1 LTYPAPDAATASL
14 VVPLLA
20 RPESSAV
27 LTDFDGTLAPI
38 VADPSAARPSDGAAR
53 ILQALVAR
61 FGVVAVVSGRPVAF
75 LQQHLG
81 AVGGLLLAGLY
92 GLERATG
99 AGPVTPAPGVDDWR
113 SAVTA
118 ARDRLVAWAPEGV
131 RVEGKGLAVTVHW
144 RQAPDRA
151 AEAEEEARGVAA
163 ATGLRA
169 HAGRASVELRPPLP
183 VDKGTV
189 VDDLCAEA
197 RAACYLGD
205 DTGDLAA
212 FDALGRLASRTGA
225 TVVRVAAAEPEC
237 PSELLV
243 AADAVVDGPAGALG
257 LLTYLASAT
266 AD

>member
-1 LTYPAPDAATASL
+1 MTYPAPDPATATL
-14 VVPLLA
+14 VAPLLA
-20 RPESSAV
+20 RPASSAV

-38 VADPSAARPSDGAAR
+38 VADPSTARPSDGAGR
-53 ILQALVAR
+53 ILQSLVAR

-81 AVGGLLLAGLY
+81 SVGGLVLAGLY

-99 AGPVTPAPGVDDWR
+99 AGPVVPAPGVDDWR
-113 SAVTA
+113 AAVATA
-118 ARDRLVAWAPEGV
+118 QDRLAAWAPEGV

-144 RQAPDRA
+144 RQAPDHA
-151 AEAEEEARGVAA
+151 AEAEEAARDAA
-163 ATGLRA
+163 AASGLRV
-169 HAGRASVELRPPLP
+169 HIGRASVELRPPLP

-189 VDDLCAEA
+189 VDDLCADA

-205 DTGDLAA
+205 DTGDLDA

-225 TVVRVAAAEPEC
+225 VVVRVAAAEPEC
-237 PSELLV
+237 PDELLL
-243 AADAVVDGPAGALG
+243 AADTVVDGPAGAMG

>member
-1 LTYPAPDAATASL
+1 MDTATATL
-14 VVPLLA
+14 VAPLLA
-20 RPESSAV
+20 GPATSAV

-38 VADPSAARPSDGAAR
+38 VADPSQARPSDGAAR
-53 ILQALVAR
+53 VLEALVAR

-81 AVGGLLLAGLY
+81 AVGGLRFAGLY

-99 AGPVTPAPGVDDWR
+99 AGPVTPAAGVDDWR
-113 SAVTA
+113 AAVTA
-118 ARDRLVAWAPEGV
+118 AEDRLAAWAPEGV
-131 RVEGKGLAVTVHW
+131 VVEGKGLAVTVHW

-151 AEAEEEARGVAA
+151 AEAEAAARDVAA
-163 ATGLRA
+163 AVGLRA
-169 HAGRASVELRPPLP
+169 HAGRASVELRPPLA

-189 VDDLCAEA
+189 VDELSADA

-225 TVVRVAAAEPEC
+225 AVVRVAAAEPEC
-237 PSELLV
+237 PDELLL